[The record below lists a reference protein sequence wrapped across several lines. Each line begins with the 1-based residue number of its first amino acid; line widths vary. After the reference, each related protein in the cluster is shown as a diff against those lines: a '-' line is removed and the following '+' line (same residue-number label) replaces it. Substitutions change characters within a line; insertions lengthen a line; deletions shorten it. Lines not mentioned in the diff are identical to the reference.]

1 MAGTYPSAVSV
12 MLTATGAARQYANS
26 EAPKNIRPSN
36 SFAAACSP
44 DANVSG
50 WQFGENTPPSHCLRC
65 RTSCKSPRK
74 LGSRVSHCAEV
85 HTFMPTLPSA
95 ANSRCSAGV

>member
-12 MLTATGAARQYANS
+12 MLTFTGAARQYANS
-26 EAPKNIRPSN
+26 DAPKNIRPSN

-50 WQFGENTPPSHCLRC
+50 RQFGENTPPSHCLRC
-65 RTSCKSPRK
+65 KTSCSFPLEARQPRVP
-74 LGSRVSHCAEV
+74 LHRRAHV
-85 HTFMPTLPSA
+85 HAHLAALCELPLQCW
-95 ANSRCSAGV
+95 R